1 MEKILAFFIPSF
13 FIPSFFSSLSG
24 GITYKPTL
32 IKEQAHVNAQNIL
45 MENGERLVQYD
56 NLSVD
61 QKAQIG
67 ERFPDYATP
76 NKNHELVDYVKVD
89 RNGNVISNT
98 LTQSK
103 FVGRNGAEC
112 FEKFLSKDY
121 EKYLENGMKM
131 QNPKDFLGD
140 FQEEAN
146 IKIKSLESKI
156 AKQKELGD
164 FQKADILERRL
175 QKCKTIKANTR
186 PASITKAEAIEAR
199 LNPKLSTAKDVAN
212 LSHQA
217 GMEAMQTGALIGGGV
232 SLITNVYEG
241 INMQDIQRQVSDAR
255 NLLNQLNAN
264 GIDGDSA
271 PGVIAGC
278 VGLGASSFTTGAML
292 GGGLVASGLAG
303 MAVLGGIV
311 AGSALAIFGALSAP
325 KMEKKRDDAKAY
337 YSQVKA
343 FAKKV
348 DVIVD
353 NLQAVRK
360 VVDLFTR
367 QITKIDA
374 LFFSLS
380 QGAIATMKKHH
391 YDTSLYNQE
400 EKDQLCVTVSTLF
413 SLRAFLKAPI
423 MDEYQ
428 KLNKKAQNAL
438 NLMRDQMNALESGQ
452 ESGHY
457 DVAMIQSNQKGLKN
471 L

>member
-1 MEKILAFFIPSF
+1 M
-13 FIPSFFSSLSG
+13 
-24 GITYKPTL
+24 
-32 IKEQAHVNAQNIL
+32 
-45 MENGERLVQYD
+45 
-56 NLSVD
+56 
-61 QKAQIG
+61 
-67 ERFPDYATP
+67 
-76 NKNHELVDYVKVD
+76 
-89 RNGNVISNT
+89 NVP
-98 LTQSK
+98 
-103 FVGRNGAEC
+103 
-112 FEKFLSKDY
+112 KDY
-121 EKYLENGMKM
+121 YRDIQKVAHLEEKRQY
-131 QNPKDFLGD
+131 
-140 FQEEAN
+140 
-146 IKIKSLESKI
+146 
-156 AKQKELGD
+156 
-164 FQKADILERRL
+164 
-175 QKCKTIKANTR
+175 CKTIKAHTR
-186 PASITKAEAIEAR
+186 PARVAKGEAIESR

-217 GMEAMQTGALIGGGV
+217 GMEAMQTGVLIGGGV

-292 GGGLVASGLAG
+292 GGGLVVSGLAG

-423 MDEYQ
+423 MDEHQ
-428 KLNKKAQNAL
+428 KLNKKVQNAL